1 MALEI
6 LSYKADSDV
15 VHQELP
21 DRQSRT
27 EGVIEAGQAAIM
39 EVGTVLGIE
48 TANGKYSKFSATAS
62 NGVQTAA
69 GILLERVDATLVD
82 VNAVILTRIATVVAQ
97 ALIWPAGISD
107 GDKATALSS
116 LLVSHQIVSRN
127 GV

>member
-1 MALEI
+1 MALET
-6 LSYKADSDV
+6 LSYKVDSDV
-15 VHQELP
+15 VHHELP
-21 DRQSRT
+21 SRQSRT

-39 EVGTVLGIE
+39 EVGTVLGLE
-48 TANGKYSKFSATAS
+48 TANGKYSTFSATAS

-69 GILLERVDATLVD
+69 GILLERVDATAVD

-107 GDKATALSS
+107 GDKATALAT
-116 LLVSHQIVSRN
+116 LLASHQIVSRN